1 MTDKEKVARLD
12 RKIKR
17 EQRKAHP
24 DKWKINYLFDEIR
37 EIKGDGWVMGEG
49 HYHGGPNKLD
59 LYKKEKQ
66 KPRPP
71 HDRGD
76 HKRIGDFVEKAG
88 TGELSGEEAVEVLEQ
103 CARAILW
110 ARRGHGKK
118 TQALRLGIIAGVP
131 VAELAREFKRTKP
144 KRLPKATVLP
154 KSKAISHQAI
164 YQQMKD
170 FRSKM
175 EGRPLVT
182 AACAAHAAFWLF

>member
-17 EQRKAHP
+17 EKRKPHP
-24 DKWKINYLFDEIR
+24 DEWMIRYWFAEIR
-37 EIKGDGWVMGEG
+37 EINGEG
-49 HYHGGPNKLD
+49 WEFPKGHYVGGPNKLD
-59 LYKKEKQ
+59 LYQKEKQ

-71 HDRGD
+71 HDRD
-76 HKRIGDFVEKAG
+76 DDKRLSDFLKRAR
-88 TGELSGEEAVEVLEQ
+88 TGELYGDEAIDVLKD
-103 CARAILW
+103 CARVIQW

-131 VAELAREFKRTKP
+131 VAELAHEFKRTRP

-164 YQQMKD
+164 YQQMND

-175 EGRPLVT
+175 KGRPLVT
-182 AACAAHAAFWLF
+182 AACAADWLF

>member
-1 MTDKEKVARLD
+1 MTDKEKVARLV

-17 EQRKAHP
+17 EQRKAQP
-24 DKWKINYLFDEIR
+24 NKSMIEYLFGEIR
-37 EIKGDGWVMGEG
+37 EIKGDGWVMGHG
-49 HYHGGPNKLD
+49 HYHGGPNRLLD
-59 LYKKEKQ
+59 LYQKEKQ

-76 HKRIGDFVEKAG
+76 HQRIGDFVERAR
-88 TGELSGEEAVEVLEQ
+88 TGELYGDEAVKVLKD

-131 VAELAREFKRTKP
+131 VAELAREFKRARS
-144 KRLPKATVLP
+144 KRLPKATVPP

-164 YQQMKD
+164 YQQMND

-175 EGRPLVT
+175 KGRPLVT
-182 AACAAHAAFWLF
+182 AACAADWLF